1 VKIALLSNINPASL
15 ESRLKTDFRVYSPD
29 GYDAWITDLLAPD
42 SPFYAY
48 SPTDCFVI
56 LHSWGNLEPDS
67 ASGALLSSA
76 ERLPRCNFYVA
87 VCRSSEISIECL
99 KETQKSLKS
108 EYLWSGVLNE
118 LTRTRAN
125 IYPFDI
131 GRIARFYGEGKF
143 YSRKIW
149 YLSSNP
155 FSASGEKRIRDE
167 ILSTLDARHKGRKKC
182 LALDLDNTLWGGVIG
197 EDGENG
203 VALSGSGYGAIYRDF
218 QKGLKKI
225 KETGVLLALAS
236 KNNEEDALAGFKN
249 PHMVLSLDDFIVK
262 KINWRP
268 KSQNIRDIASE
279 LNIGLDSIVFV
290 DDNPAER
297 ASVKYELP
305 EVTVPDFP
313 EDTCE
318 LPDFAAEIFGEYFKI
333 LDLSAEDVNKHKMYE
348 ENIQRERAKTA
359 YSDVGDYLRDMKI
372 TLRLERVNEEN
383 LTRAHQL
390 IQKTN
395 QFNLTSKRYE
405 EPELRRMMLSDG
417 FLFLIGGVKDKFGD
431 NGYSLL
437 IICGLPGNRRA
448 IIDTFL
454 MSCRIMGR
462 TVETAAILRVEEMLK
477 EMGVTEIEASYA
489 PTGKNAPVKTF
500 YDSVGYKLANEDNE
514 GKKTYQFD
522 FSKKRASDIR
532 CFVSLI

>member
-1 VKIALLSNINPASL
+1 VKIALLSNINPVSL
-15 ESRLKTDFRVYSPD
+15 KLRLKPDLMVYSPD

-56 LHSWGNLEPDS
+56 LHSWGNLDQD
-67 ASGALLSSA
+67 AAYGALLAGA

-87 VCRSSEISIECL
+87 VCGSPEIAIECL
-99 KETQKSLKS
+99 KETQKSLES
-108 EYLWSGVLNE
+108 EYMWFRVLNG

-197 EDGENG
+197 EDGEDG

-218 QKGLKKI
+218 QRGLKKI
-225 KETGVLLALAS
+225 KETGILLVLAS
-236 KNNEEDALAGFKN
+236 KNNEEDAAAGFKN
-249 PHMVLSLDDFIVK
+249 PHMVLSFDDFIAK

-268 KSQNIRDIASE
+268 KSQNLRDIASE

-290 DDNPAER
+290 DDDPAER

-305 EVTVPDFP
+305 DVTVPDFP

-318 LPDFAAEIFGEYFKI
+318 LPDFAAELFEKYFKI

-348 ENIQRERAKTA
+348 ENIQRERSKTA
-359 YSDVGDYLRDMKI
+359 YSNIDGYLRDMKI
-372 TLRLERVNEEN
+372 TLHLERVNEET
-383 LTRAHQL
+383 LTRACQL

-405 EPELRRMMLSDG
+405 EQELRQMMQSDG
-417 FLFLIGGVKDKFGD
+417 FLFLTGRVKDKFGD

-437 IICGLPGNRRA
+437 IICGLQGKRRA

-454 MSCRIMGR
+454 MSCRVMGR

-477 EMGVTEIEASYA
+477 ELGAEEIEASYA
-489 PTGKNAPVKTF
+489 PTGKNAPVNTF
-500 YDSVGYKLANEDNE
+500 YDSVGYVLVNEDNE
-514 GKKTYQFD
+514 GKKTYRFD
-522 FSKKRASDIR
+522 LSEKRMSDIR